1 MYIFWDYKAKRWERD
16 GGLRLYR
23 ILLSSTLTERLQS
36 AGVDR
41 QTRGMEGASDHAPVW
56 VSLRDEPDYRGAS
69 VRHAIG
75 QRVAPTTTASPKKL
89 RSTHRTGDGT
99 GREAVQ
105 QALISARAQIVRCW

>member
-41 QTRGMEGASDHAPVW
+41 QTRGIEGASDHAPVW
-56 VSLRDEPDYRGAS
+56 VILRDEPDRRRAPL
-69 VRHAIG
+69 RQAIG
-75 QRVAPTTTASPKKL
+75 QTIAPAPTASPKTP